1 MIIIKQW
8 EQSISLVLNT
18 VKNAV
23 DSRRSIDATD
33 VINRK
38 VATEG
43 VIVEIKEKIK
53 EELSHSKLSKSQTLL
68 KLREKYGYRCNQF
81 RRKFISYIKQ
91 MKESNSNKL
100 NEHRSFRNDWEKT
113 IREFKVRL
121 EDKDSFIYDQEY
133 YQQIYI
139 NACNVV
145 GISCTDNM
153 RNLQIMDINDFD
165 VVIIDEVSKAT
176 PPELLIPL
184 MKARKAVLVGDHRQ
198 LPPMF
203 KEHEGSYK
211 ELVESQEDTPEEIKE
226 LLTKENFKKFEKY
239 GDVFVV

>member
-1 MIIIKQW
+1 M
-8 EQSISLVLNT
+8 VLNT

-53 EELSHSKLSKSQTLL
+53 RIKSQQLSKSQTLL
-68 KLREKYGYRCNQF
+68 KLREKYGIDATNSEEI
-81 RRKFISYIKQ
+81 ISYIKQ

-153 RNLQIMDINDFD
+153 RNLSDNGYND
-165 VVIIDEVSKAT
+165 
-176 PPELLIPL
+176 L
-184 MKARKAVLVGDHRQ
+184 M
-198 LPPMF
+198 
-203 KEHEGSYK
+203 
-211 ELVESQEDTPEEIKE
+211 
-226 LLTKENFKKFEKY
+226 
-239 GDVFVV
+239 